1 VRLNLAILILVGTL
15 AGCAGASSSASA
27 AAVAAVASVP
37 AASPQAVTASPRAE
51 TPTPRPA
58 ATPDP
63 NAIAGFFDVGG
74 GRTLYLTCTG
84 IGTPTIF
91 LESGD
96 ESEISQWRL
105 VAPALE
111 RETRTCAYER
121 AGVGR
126 SAAAT
131 GCRQLD
137 DILGDLE
144 ALLKAAGVKGPFV
157 LVGTSGGGFLMSA
170 FAARHP
176 DDVAGL
182 VLVETPKA
190 ITILSPELKAL
201 IACDAPTNIER
212 RDYVAVEHDVWDNV
226 KRIGDFPMTIISN
239 DYGAAAPPNDDA
251 QTNVPDQRGWLV
263 ISPNSKQ
270 IVVTSGHDLPEN
282 EPDLVVREIL
292 AVLEAAR
299 RE

>member
-1 VRLNLAILILVGTL
+1 M
-15 AGCAGASSSASA
+15 
-27 AAVAAVASVP
+27 
-37 AASPQAVTASPRAE
+37 
-51 TPTPRPA
+51 
-58 ATPDP
+58 
-63 NAIAGFFDVGG
+63 
-74 GRTLYLTCTG
+74 
-84 IGTPTIF
+84 
-91 LESGD
+91 
-96 ESEISQWRL
+96 
-105 VAPALE
+105 
-111 RETRTCAYER
+111 
-121 AGVGR
+121 
-126 SAAAT
+126 
-131 GCRQLD
+131 
-137 DILGDLE
+137 
-144 ALLKAAGVKGPFV
+144 LKAAGVKGPFV
-157 LVGTSGGGFLMSA
+157 LVGTSGGGYLMSA

-212 RDYVAVEHDVWDNV
+212 RDYVAVEHAVWDNV

-270 IVVTSGHDLPEN
+270 VVVTSGHDVPEN
-282 EPDLVVREIL
+282 EPDLVIREIL
-292 AVLEAAR
+292 TVLEAAR